1 MTVMDGMMGGAGQL
15 WGLLALLTLVAVLVL
30 AVPGSVWF
38 SRELQ
43 GRPTGSVPDAGG
55 GHDDAALNRLRER
68 FAAGEIDEDE
78 FECRLSALA
87 HWR

>member
-1 MTVMDGMMGGAGQL
+1 MMMDGMMGGMGL

-30 AVPGSVWF
+30 AVLGSVWF
-38 SRELQ
+38 SRQLQ
-43 GRPTGSVPDAGG
+43 SRRTESVPDDGG
-55 GHDDAALNRLRER
+55 GHGDAALDRLRER

-78 FECRLSALA
+78 FERRLAALT